1 MNHINEVREELDT
14 LTKIIVETVPVEEI
28 YLFGSY
34 VNGTPHKDSDLDLY
48 VVLKDD
54 APMRAVEAMDSIRLA
69 MYKSQNKPIDLLVL
83 KQNRFLDRK
92 DGFAT
97 IERTVANEG
106 VRIYG

>member
-1 MNHINEVREELDT
+1 LSSCWGPVHT

-54 APMRAVEAMDSIRLA
+54 APMRAIDAMDDIRLA
-69 MYKSQNKPIDLLVL
+69 VYKSQKRPIDLLVL

-92 DGFAT
+92 DGFST
-97 IERTVANEG
+97 IERTVATG
-106 VRIYG
+106 